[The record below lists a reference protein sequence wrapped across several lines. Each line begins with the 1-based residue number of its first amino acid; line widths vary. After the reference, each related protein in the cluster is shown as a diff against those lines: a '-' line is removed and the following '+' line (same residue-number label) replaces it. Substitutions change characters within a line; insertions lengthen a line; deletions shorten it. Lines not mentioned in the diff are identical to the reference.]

1 MAAQVVSEQRLDW
14 MLATLL
20 EKITERGGSVSNRV
34 KTLLTRFDLDNS
46 GELEMDEFRAC
57 LEDFLAGLQDCEFEA
72 LAQRFDSDGSG
83 AVSIAEFT
91 AALTLLAAEREEDGP
106 LTKTASLP
114 PSNAKTAS
122 LRRPRACGLRKAD
135 PAEMEE
141 GAGISFSGKN
151 DAPTPSAHLDGFF
164 DQLRG
169 AASKLA
175 ARAHLDQNGL
185 DGKLL
190 KRSLERQRS
199 TLKASHLT
207 AAQFEVA
214 LTPFDGV
221 FDDQECA
228 PGRVWA
234 ACDGGNIEDVVR
246 RFKNGDARRA
256 RKDVPRAVL
265 KWRTILLDKF
275 VGIGGPLK
283 LAVRR
288 ELTKYDGDGS
298 GELDR
303 AECAKAFS
311 GLVPGIE
318 EAQLN
323 LLVDDIDNDGSGT
336 LSVDEIEGYLLAAQ
350 SARDPQSTSLGLKPK
365 KPSYTREGARGG

>member
-1 MAAQVVSEQRLDW
+1 M
-14 MLATLL
+14 
-20 EKITERGGSVSNRV
+20 
-34 KTLLTRFDLDNS
+34 
-46 GELEMDEFRAC
+46 
-57 LEDFLAGLQDCEFEA
+57 
-72 LAQRFDSDGSG
+72 
-83 AVSIAEFT
+83 
-91 AALTLLAAEREEDGP
+91 
-106 LTKTASLP
+106 
-114 PSNAKTAS
+114 
-122 LRRPRACGLRKAD
+122 
-135 PAEMEE
+135 
-141 GAGISFSGKN
+141 
-151 DAPTPSAHLDGFF
+151 
-164 DQLRG
+164 RG

-175 ARAHLDQNGL
+175 AHAHLDQDGL

-214 LTPFDGV
+214 LTLFDGV

-350 SARDPQSTSLGLKPK
+350 IARDPQSTSLGLKPK